1 MSLRPLFALVRK
13 DLRVL
18 AQDKHAL
25 VLSFVAPIALASFM
39 AAIFGGAGAS
49 GPSRIPIVLVDEDGS
64 TVSKAIVKGAES
76 HPSLASRILPRG
88 EAESVVRRGE
98 SALAVVL
105 PRGFG
110 ATSADAIV
118 GDGTPPELTVVL
130 DPTRRPDVRLAQG
143 LLTRIIL
150 ESVSA
155 EALGDLGGG
164 WLDGFAEATPKMAAT
179 PSKTRDEAV
188 DRAEFLELF
197 RRPDSPDEDKAL
209 AEAFPGLRDLV
220 EVAPKPASSRKAGLQ
235 MPYEAREV
243 SITPGG
249 TEGERGAL
257 AAHAFA
263 GMVVQFVLF
272 SAVEWGVGLLNER
285 KKGLWKRL
293 RVAPV
298 SRGTLLLSKILGC
311 WINSLLIVGA
321 VLGAGAL
328 LFGYRVEG
336 SWAALFGLALAFA
349 GMASTFGLMVA
360 ALGRSPQGARSVS
373 ILATLVLV
381 LLGGCWIPG
390 FLFPEWLNRATV
402 IIPTRWAIDGLD
414 GVLSRGLT
422 LADTLP
428 NILALVGF
436 GAGFGLLAMGAG
448 GRMSEG

>member
-1 MSLRPLFALVRK
+1 MNLRALFALVRK

-18 AQDKHAL
+18 AQDRHAL
-25 VLSFVAPIALASFM
+25 VLSFAAPIALASFM

-49 GPSRIPIVLVDEDGS
+49 SPSRIPLVLVDEDGS
-64 TVSKAIVKGAES
+64 KVTQSIVRGAET
-76 HPSLASRILPRG
+76 HPSLAVEVRPKA
-88 EAESVVRRGE
+88 EAEAIVRRGE

-105 PRGFG
+105 PAGFG
-110 ATSADAIV
+110 TRSADAIV
-118 GDGTPPELTVVL
+118 GDGPSPELTVIL
-130 DPTRRPDVRLAQG
+130 DPTKRPDVRLAQG

-164 WLDGFAEATPKMAAT
+164 WLDDVGGGPKPQAA
-179 PSKTRDEAV
+179 PRDDAV
-188 DRAEFLELF
+188 DRADFLSLF
-197 RRPDSPDEDKAL
+197 RGADPEEDRKAL
-209 AEAFPGLRDLV
+209 ADAFPGLKELV
-220 EVAPKPASSRKAGLQ
+220 DGTGPLPESPKAPPRKAGLQ

-249 TEGERGAL
+249 PEGERGAL

-311 WINSLLIVGA
+311 WINSLLIVA
-321 VLGAGAL
+321 VVLGSGAL
-328 LFGYRVEG
+328 MFGYRVEG
-336 SWAALFGLALAFA
+336 SWIALIGLALAFA
-349 GMASTFGLMVA
+349 WMAATFGLMVA

-402 IIPTRWAIDGLD
+402 VIPTRWAIDGLD

-422 LADTLP
+422 LADTTP
-428 NILALVGF
+428 NILALLAF
-436 GAGFGLLAMGAG
+436 GAGFGAVALAGSSA
-448 GRMSEG
+448 ET